1 MLVMQIRMV
10 PAAWRHLNRISTLK
24 TIPGAGVRALAGR
37 LSNFLGFS
45 VFLLAL
51 ATGITGFSDQ
61 PSRGAGPDSAAAHW
75 SLLPLQRAEPPAV
88 KDKAWAKTPIDR
100 FILAKLEEQGLQ
112 PMPAADQRTLL
123 RRVYFD
129 LIGLPPAPQ
138 EMDAFLADRTSRAY
152 EDVVERLLA
161 SPRYGERWAR
171 HWLDAAHYA
180 ETHGN
185 DQDRVRTNAWP

>member
-1 MLVMQIRMV
+1 
-10 PAAWRHLNRISTLK
+10 
-24 TIPGAGVRALAGR
+24 ALAGH

-75 SLLPLQRAEPPAV
+75 SLLPLQRAEPLAV
-88 KDKAWAKTPIDR
+88 KDKAWAKTSIDR

-129 LIGLPPAPQ
+129 LIGLPPALPKGRCFTSVFIATARS
-138 EMDAFLADRTSRAY
+138 MDLSITHFCLKQCSCSR
-152 EDVVERLLA
+152 
-161 SPRYGERWAR
+161 
-171 HWLDAAHYA
+171 
-180 ETHGN
+180 
-185 DQDRVRTNAWP
+185 